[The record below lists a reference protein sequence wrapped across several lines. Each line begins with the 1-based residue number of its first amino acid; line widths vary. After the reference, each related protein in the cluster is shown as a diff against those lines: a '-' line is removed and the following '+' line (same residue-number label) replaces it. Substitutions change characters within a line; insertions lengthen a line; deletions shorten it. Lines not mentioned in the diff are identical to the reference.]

1 MAGILGYL
9 SLLSDDISSLAGK
22 TMATA
27 TKTMA
32 TSLDDVGL
40 LFDDIATYT
49 KLASIKST
57 GLVVDDLAAIANFTN
72 ETTSDILKK
81 ELEKAKTVEEFKHNI
96 EKLDKAAQDKII
108 EELNNIREIA
118 ILEAKRKAAA
128 RELPIVYKIALGSF
142 KNKFIIIPVVLLLS
156 YLAPWAIAPI
166 LILGGVYLAYEG
178 VESVLEKLGH
188 HHEVADVKETIKE
201 LSTENLEDEKVK
213 GAIKTDF
220 ILSFEIIVI
229 SLSLIENTEF
239 ITKLS
244 VLSLVGILTTVF
256 VYGIV
261 AFIIKLDD
269 IGFYLQEKE
278 SSVLKTIG
286 SGFAKSMP
294 YIIKIIGVVGTIA
307 MLAVGGGIIVH
318 ETHMLHS
325 FDETIKTIPMGGFL
339 SEVIIGA
346 IIGYITVKVV
356 PIFSK
361 LFKKSNS

>member
-27 TKTMA
+27 TKSLA
-32 TSLDDVGL
+32 TSLDDVGV

-49 KLASIKST
+49 KLASIKSS

-72 ETTSDILKK
+72 QTTSDILKN
-81 ELEKAKTVEEFKHNI
+81 ELEKAKTVDEFKHNI
-96 EKLDKAAQDKII
+96 EKLDKISQNKIL

-142 KNKFIIIPVVLLLS
+142 RNKFIIIPVVLLLS
-156 YLAPWAIAPI
+156 FVAPWAIAPI
-166 LILGGVYLAYEG
+166 LILGGIYLAFEG

-188 HHEVADVKETIKE
+188 HHEVKDEKETIKE
-201 LSTENLEDEKVK
+201 LSTEKLEDEKVK

-229 SLSLIENTEF
+229 TLSLIADTDF
-239 ITKLS
+239 MTKIS
-244 VLSLVGILTTVF
+244 VLILVGILTTVF

-261 AFIIKLDD
+261 ALIIKLDD
-269 IGFYLQEKE
+269 IGFYLQKKK
-278 SSVLKTIG
+278 SAILKTIG
-286 SGFAKSMP
+286 TAFVKAMP
-294 YIIKIIGVVGTIA
+294 YIIKTIGIVGTIA

-318 ETHMLHS
+318 ETHMLKA
-325 FDETIKTIPMGGFL
+325 FDETIKVIPLGGFV
-339 SEVIIGA
+339 SEIVVGIIVGFVTA
-346 IIGYITVKVV
+346 KIV
-356 PIFSK
+356 PLFSG
-361 LFKKSNS
+361 LFKKSKF